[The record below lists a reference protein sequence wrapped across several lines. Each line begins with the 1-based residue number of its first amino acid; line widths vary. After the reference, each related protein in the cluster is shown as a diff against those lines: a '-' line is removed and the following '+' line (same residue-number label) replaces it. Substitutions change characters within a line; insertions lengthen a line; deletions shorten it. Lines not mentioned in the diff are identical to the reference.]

1 MADGLREAY
10 GPVLGTLRLLLDEV
24 RLLVDDGVFGLVE
37 EGQEALPM
45 TISLVDGT
53 GTRSTL
59 ESTSAHDK
67 RDGRSMQP

>member
-53 GTRSTL
+53 GIPST
-59 ESTSAHDK
+59 AA
-67 RDGRSMQP
+67 GGAA

>member
-10 GPVLGTLRLLLDEV
+10 GPVLGTLRLLLDEI
-24 RLLVDDGVFGLVE
+24 RLLVDDGVFGLVLEDE
-37 EGQEALPM
+37 EATTVTAAL
-45 TISLVDGT
+45 VAGT